1 MNVEQ
6 VIAELHEQVMRDRWT
21 LEHCPD
27 PAPSV
32 DFYADRIIDY
42 EDDIRRL
49 REEQACHVSTK
60 MTISKNRSSK

>member
-1 MNVEQ
+1 MLSGPED
-6 VIAELHEQVMRDRWT
+6 ISRLISDLHEQVMRDRWT

-42 EDDIRRL
+42 ESDIREL
-49 REEQACHVSTK
+49 RRVQNERQRRK
-60 MTISKNRSSK
+60 L